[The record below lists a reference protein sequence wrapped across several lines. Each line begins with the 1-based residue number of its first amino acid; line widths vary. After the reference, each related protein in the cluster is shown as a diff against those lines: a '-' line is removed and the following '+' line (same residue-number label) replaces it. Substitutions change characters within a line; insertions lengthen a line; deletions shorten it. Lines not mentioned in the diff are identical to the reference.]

1 MLIDGKPV
9 SGVSGKTI
17 DVVNPSNEE
26 VVGKIWQASPEEID
40 APAKIF
46 SASFQGI
53 FIQASGKVSR
63 RLMDSTPKL
72 YDHFS

>member
-26 VVGKIWQASPEEID
+26 VVGKIWQANPEEID
-40 APAKIF
+40 AAAK
-46 SASFQGI
+46 S
-53 FIQASGKVSR
+53 SR
-63 RLMDSTPKL
+63 RVFRVLSFRRVAK
-72 YDHFS
+72 